1 MSDDLPERLK
11 RVEQKAHEA
20 HDWLFERPKDEP
32 EGHANAVRLR
42 RLMTA
47 HDAAGRGWKFLK
59 GGLGFLVLFS
69 SAAAAI
75 VYLVQ
80 LWSENGTGM

>member
-1 MSDDLPERLK
+1 MSEDLPERLK
-11 RVEQKAHEA
+11 RVEQKAQDA
-20 HDWLFERPKDEP
+20 HDWLFQTPRDEP

-42 RLMTA
+42 RLLSA

-59 GGLGFLVLFS
+59 SGLGFVVLLS

-75 VYLVQ
+75 VYLVK
-80 LWSENGTGM
+80 LVGENGTGM